1 MLDKH
6 STTQLYPKPCI
17 VFYAILQ
24 EGLGT
29 NLNVNFQTM
38 MALKPTLKNMCW
50 WHHFPLA
57 FDFSVD
63 RNTAVTRHQ
72 Y

>member
-1 MLDKH
+1 MLGKH

-38 MALKPTLKNMCW
+38 MALRPTLKKYVLVT
-50 WHHFPLA
+50 P
-57 FDFSVD
+57 FS
-63 RNTAVTRHQ
+63 NGF
-72 Y
+72 